1 MRSLRRETGRRE
13 CIFVSWNVSNPNVTS
28 SHGVISLN
36 CSSCAFLATSII
48 PSINAMHASVLFSAS
63 CANVC
68 VQTKITCMVL
78 TRARSISA
86 GAYDVD
92 VAVTFVIDQCT
103 TDKNICVPTFVLPRV
118 YVRSKRRRIPLRRRL
133 GAETKH
139 SSIPKYVVRLRMPVL
154 VLIFHAVFS
163 GFVGVL
169 VYLPT

>member
-1 MRSLRRETGRRE
+1 MRSISVCSCLCLWEGEPLLTTLNLCACPFSSDTLFVAMRSLRRETGRRE

-78 TRARSISA
+78 TQVRSISA
-86 GAYDVD
+86 GAYDID
-92 VAVTFVIDQCT
+92 ATVIFAFD
-103 TDKNICVPTFVLPRV
+103 I
-118 YVRSKRRRIPLRRRL
+118 
-133 GAETKH
+133 
-139 SSIPKYVVRLRMPVL
+139 
-154 VLIFHAVFS
+154 
-163 GFVGVL
+163 
-169 VYLPT
+169 